1 MTKHLIVFY
10 GRTGSTL
17 VDHHVS
23 RNLCKPVF
31 EFWNNG
37 FESSEIH
44 PDEYQMYYDK
54 LFPLQIE
61 WAMKYHVMTGTHVT
75 LIPRKDYKVNLEDY
89 IVNLDDTDKFFKDL
103 KVTDLHFSFR
113 IDCMDT
119 ICSHMIAEL
128 DNTWVVTDNEV
139 KKHEKR
145 YIDPQYIRKTC
156 DAFNLSYKIYN
167 EYVKRYKNNYNIE
180 YYPYERLYTKI
191 DIDNDPRGMKKQL
204 TKVEKQNLIENYDEV
219 EDIAKLYPFYHGT
232 INEKNGILEV

>member
-75 LIPRKDYKVNLEDY
+75 PLPKKDY

-103 KVTDLHFSFR
+103 KVTDLHFSFQ
-113 IDCMDT
+113 D
-119 ICSHMIAEL
+119 
-128 DNTWVVTDNEV
+128 
-139 KKHEKR
+139 
-145 YIDPQYIRKTC
+145 
-156 DAFNLSYKIYN
+156 
-167 EYVKRYKNNYNIE
+167 
-180 YYPYERLYTKI
+180 
-191 DIDNDPRGMKKQL
+191 
-204 TKVEKQNLIENYDEV
+204 
-219 EDIAKLYPFYHGT
+219 
-232 INEKNGILEV
+232 